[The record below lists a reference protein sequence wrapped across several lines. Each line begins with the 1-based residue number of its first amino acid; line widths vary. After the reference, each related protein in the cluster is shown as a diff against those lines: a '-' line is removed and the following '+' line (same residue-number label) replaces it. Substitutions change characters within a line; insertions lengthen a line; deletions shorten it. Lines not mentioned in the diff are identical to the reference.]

1 MEKKIAKQLT
11 WFMLT
16 AVLLVPLVQAQNGS
30 ILRGD
35 ANGDGIVNIA
45 DVTAVIDH
53 IHNVSLISA
62 ANFVNADANGDGSI
76 TIADVTTIVDII
88 HNKIS
93 QQVPTV
99 TAPEAKTLTYSG
111 LEQELVTAAA
121 TTGGAL
127 KYSLDGETWSSAI
140 PTATAAGDYTVYYMV
155 YGSAYWEDVDA
166 QSVSVTISQ
175 RTVTVSNII
184 AQNKNYD
191 GTATAE
197 LDCSQATF
205 AGKVD
210 GDVLTVTATGQ
221 FSDASVGT
229 GKTVTISNL
238 ELGGSSVDNYQLAES
253 GNQSETTANIVATAI
268 SPTVSLAG
276 WIYGSPNNPSV
287 SGNVGQGAETF
298 YYKSSDSDAWSTT
311 KPTNVGSY
319 QVKALIAAAGGY
331 NESETAP
338 VDFTI
343 TQRTVTV
350 SGIKVKDKTYDGTTT
365 AELDYTDVSI
375 TTLVTGDNLTV
386 TATGTFSDG
395 TVGNSKVVYISDIAI
410 SGSDNYVLAGTGNQT
425 MAEGKIIAASI
436 TPVVSLE
443 SWTYGSPNDPSLTG
457 YTGNGTVTYS
467 YKPSNSN
474 TWSTTKPTDVGSY
487 QVKASVAA
495 AGNYAAGESA
505 AVDFS
510 ILQKAVTVTGITVSN
525 KTYDGTTTATFVYSN
540 VSFEGIESGDNLTVT
555 ATGAFDEAS
564 AGADKNV
571 TITGLTLGGTSVGNY
586 QLATTGNQGNA
597 SATISPKAVT
607 VSGITASN
615 KTYDGNTTATLNYG
629 SVTFGGRIGNDDLS
643 VTATGAFADAN
654 VGSDKQVNIAG
665 LTLGGDAA
673 GNYVLAESGNQSSTT
688 ATITAAS
695 ASVASDP
702 AIVSDALTYTGSAQT
717 LATAGTASGGTMMYY
732 VSTSNTTQTGGSWSS
747 SLPTATDAGTYYV
760 WYYVAGDSNH
770 SSTSFTPLGS
780 KEIGKADAS
789 VTTAPTAV
797 SGTLTYD
804 GSAKTLFNTGSASG
818 GTLKY
823 KVTDSNTQPTSTS
836 DFKTTIDQKTDAK
849 TYYLWYY
856 VDADDN
862 HKSTAINTTAITK
875 TIGKAAP
882 TYTAP
887 AKNTNLTYNG
897 SDQALVT
904 SGSTSHGSITY
915 STTQNGTYS
924 TTVPTGKNAG
934 TTYTV
939 WYKLTG
945 DDNHSDVAATQISN
959 ISIGKKTVTV
969 ASGITASDKVYNG
982 NTSATLVTTGAVFTG
997 IVSGDA
1003 LTVSG
1008 TGTFADANVGT
1019 GKTVTISGLTLGGA
1033 SENNYTLATSGNQ
1046 SSTTANIT
1054 AAATTMTAPVKSGT
1068 LTYNGNAQSLV
1079 TKGSASGGRM
1089 EYYVSTSSTSMTGGG
1104 WNTDETATNYGT
1116 YHVWYR
1122 VVADVNYTS
1131 NWVNG
1136 TYLGAVAINKAD
1148 PTYTAPTVVSSWT
1161 YDGVERS
1168 LVSGGTVSGGTF
1180 KYLVTDYDDDNGTPS
1195 INDGWSTNVPKA
1207 KEPDGYEIW
1216 YYVEGDANH
1225 NTTSFMYLG
1234 YVSVNRISASL
1245 SYSTT
1250 SITKHASDGSFTN
1263 TLTNTGTGTVSY
1275 TSSNTNVATVNASTG
1290 AVTIVGLGTA
1300 TIKATTSY
1308 SSSDGHY
1315 YYQTWTPKKNEA
1327 SYTLTVEIDNTTA
1340 NDVGKVLCSK
1350 GHIHNSVSAVT
1361 CGGVAS
1367 GIIAYVGTAGS
1378 VDNEYSSHKGIAIA
1392 LTDANNG
1399 DFCKYCVDNMSDK
1412 CFNREYTHDNAI
1424 NDLYG
1429 MDNTYSLTGPP
1440 NSSHTS
1446 SYLVHPAAVY
1456 ANNYNTQRPNGAGYW
1471 ILPSAGQWNLIV
1483 KGLVGKAG
1491 GTPVNLSTSSDNA
1504 NLKPSAFNSVI
1515 SNAGGTPLGENNY
1528 WTSTQYGGAYY
1539 YNGHNGGL
1547 TCFDKQS
1554 SCAIVRAAFTF

>member
-99 TAPEAKTLTYSG
+99 TAPEAKTLTYNG

-127 KYSLDGETWSSAI
+127 KYSLDGETWSSDI

-287 SGNVGQGAETF
+287 SGNVGNGAETF
-298 YYKSSDSDAWSTT
+298 YYKSSDSDTWSTT

-365 AELDYTDVSI
+365 AELDYASVVI
-375 TTLVTGDNLTV
+375 TNLVTGDNLTV
-386 TATGTFSDG
+386 EATGTFGDAN
-395 TVGNSKVVYISDIAI
+395 VGNMKGVAINNIAI
-410 SGSDNYVLAGTGNQT
+410 SGSDNYVLAETGNQD
-425 MAEGKIIAASI
+425 AAYGNIIAASI

-443 SWTYGSPNDPSLTG
+443 SWTYGSPNNPSVTG

-467 YKPSNSN
+467 YKSSNSN
-474 TWSTTKPTDVGSY
+474 TWGTTKPTHVGSY

-629 SVTFGGRIGNDDLS
+629 SVTFDGRIGNDALS

-862 HKSTAINTTAITK
+862 HNSTAINTTAITK

-959 ISIGKKTVTV
+959 ISIDKKTVTV

-1054 AAATTMTAPVKSGT
+1054 AAASSVTTSPSVPSGN
-1068 LTYNGNAQSLV
+1068 LTYSGSAQNLISGG
-1079 TKGSASGGRM
+1079 TASGGSM
-1089 EYYVSTSSTSMTGGG
+1089 EYYISTSSSSTTGGSWSTVVPSKTDAETYYIWYRVIGDNNHTNIAQQYLGARTINQALGYVTLSPSSGYVTAGGSISFTVTSHHGGTLSVSTS
-1104 WNTDETATNYGT
+1104 N
-1116 YHVWYR
+1116 
-1122 VVADVNYTS
+1122 
-1131 NWVNG
+1131 
-1136 TYLGAVAINKAD
+1136 
-1148 PTYTAPTVVSSWT
+1148 SS
-1161 YDGVERS
+1161 RS
-1168 LVSGGTVSGGTF
+1168 
-1180 KYLVTDYDDDNGTPS
+1180 
-1195 INDGWSTNVPKA
+1195 
-1207 KEPDGYEIW
+1207 
-1216 YYVEGDANH
+1216 
-1225 NTTSFMYLG
+1225 
-1234 YVSVNRISASL
+1234 
-1245 SYSTT
+1245 
-1250 SITKHASDGSFTN
+1250 
-1263 TLTNTGTGTVSY
+1263 
-1275 TSSNTNVATVNASTG
+1275 
-1290 AVTIVGLGTA
+1290 
-1300 TIKATTSY
+1300 
-1308 SSSDGHY
+1308 
-1315 YYQTWTPKKNEA
+1315 
-1327 SYTLTVEIDNTTA
+1327 
-1340 NDVGKVLCSK
+1340 
-1350 GHIHNSVSAVT
+1350 SVSISGTTVT
-1361 CGGVAS
+1361 VTT
-1367 GIIAYVGTAGS
+1367 TAGS
-1378 VDNEYSSHKGIAIA
+1378 QTDITITVECASTKNYANAMRGFNLYVASNSPSNLSELKRWVNAGNTASTYMGYYVKSNGDISSSKPSGAIGIVGYYSPNGVEAYYPPSYLILVSALSKTFEADWKNSNTADQSGFNDITLMNGLAFYYAHNSPNGTDFPLINKVVNEFTVSRPTGSSIWFIPSYAQFEAMLNTLQTKEPSLLGTIALATEYSGNSGQSWYYS
-1392 LTDANNG
+1392 G
-1399 DFCKYCVDNMSDK
+1399 GFGYSDK
-1412 CFNREYTHDNAI
+1412 TD
-1424 NDLYG
+1424 G
-1429 MDNTYSLTGPP
+1429 
-1440 NSSHTS
+1440 
-1446 SYLVHPAAVY
+1446 
-1456 ANNYNTQRPNGAGYW
+1456 
-1471 ILPSAGQWNLIV
+1471 
-1483 KGLVGKAG
+1483 
-1491 GTPVNLSTSSDNA
+1491 
-1504 NLKPSAFNSVI
+1504 
-1515 SNAGGTPLGENNY
+1515 
-1528 WTSTQYGGAYY
+1528 
-1539 YNGHNGGL
+1539 YNGL
-1547 TCFDKQS
+1547 PCF
-1554 SCAIVRAAFTF
+1554 VY